1 MSRVVGLKK
10 LTYSHN
16 AGTNTEVAAKEGF
29 QETITDLKTSLT
41 VSRNLSATVEEVAG
55 SRLVS

>member
-1 MSRVVGLKK
+1 MHSVVGVKK

-16 AGTNTEVAAKEGF
+16 ARTNTVVAAKEGF
-29 QETITDLKTSLT
+29 QETIIDLKTSLT
-41 VSRNLSATVEEVAG
+41 ISRNLSTTVEEVAG